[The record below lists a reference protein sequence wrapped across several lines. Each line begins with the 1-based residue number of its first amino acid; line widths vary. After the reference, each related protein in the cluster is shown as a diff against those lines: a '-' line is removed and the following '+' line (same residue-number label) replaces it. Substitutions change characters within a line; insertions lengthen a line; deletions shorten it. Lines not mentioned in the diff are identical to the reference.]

1 MGMNVERK
9 HTFADQGTRSLRA
22 RSNTPTKDLKRAH
35 LYQGERA
42 VKSDLSSMVGP
53 VYNSGK
59 ATKHSFTGGAG
70 YTAPKARADQQELV
84 NKFFKR
90 ADQMEQVETIKTENR
105 VEVSSKIESKV
116 EFSSGEERRKEA
128 LKTRQQLEEERESFF
143 RNTVMRVQEEAA
155 MLSNRAKEDELK
167 RIEYL
172 KSEEERIKRE
182 EVLRQEAMLRAE
194 EERKQKELARQEE
207 LKRQQLAMAKE
218 REEMERQRLLKL
230 KQEEEERLRL
240 ERLRREEEKQ
250 KAVVVKSEMSQKSEE
265 NSHLE
270 ELRRQDELRRL
281 EKQRLEQMII
291 QESKVVSGQVGK
303 RSDDVSGL
311 GWGNVKTGFVSK
323 KKLGFLQREMSME
336 REASGSPVPGA
347 RARGLRVTFADSP
360 NGSRPG
366 STLGWAVGSV
376 ADMDIRAQTPPLA
389 GEWAV
394 ATTKA
399 GSQMAS
405 SQNTSNGSSSFA
417 AQKTSSVQSKSFASQ
432 QSQSFSSQSQQSFSS
447 VQKSSFSS
455 SQSSSFKSS
464 SIEAS
469 QAFEAFL
476 GLGGIENLKIE

>member
-1 MGMNVERK
+1 MG
-9 HTFADQGTRSLRA
+9 
-22 RSNTPTKDLKRAH
+22 
-35 LYQGERA
+35 
-42 VKSDLSSMVGP
+42 
-53 VYNSGK
+53 
-59 ATKHSFTGGAG
+59 
-70 YTAPKARADQQELV
+70 
-84 NKFFKR
+84 
-90 ADQMEQVETIKTENR
+90 
-105 VEVSSKIESKV
+105 
-116 EFSSGEERRKEA
+116 
-128 LKTRQQLEEERESFF
+128 SFF

-265 NSHLE
+265 NSDLE
-270 ELRRQDELRRL
+270 ELRRQDELRRM
-281 EKQRLEQMII
+281 ERQRLEQMII

-405 SQNTSNGSSSFA
+405 NQITSNVSSSFA
-417 AQKTSSVQSKSFASQ
+417 AQKSSSVQSKSFASQ

-469 QAFEAFL
+469 QAFEAFP

>member
-128 LKTRQQLEEERESFF
+128 LERRQEFLEQNKDLHMQLKTSEFKMTSAKTRQQLEEERESFF

-172 KSEEERIKRE
+172 KSEEERIK
-182 EVLRQEAMLRAE
+182 
-194 EERKQKELARQEE
+194 
-207 LKRQQLAMAKE
+207 

-270 ELRRQDELRRL
+270 ELRRQDELRRM
-281 EKQRLEQMII
+281 ERQRLEQMII

-394 ATTKA
+394 DTTKA
-399 GSQMAS
+399 GSQMAG
-405 SQNTSNGSSSFA
+405 SQITSNGSSSFA
-417 AQKTSSVQSKSFASQ
+417 AQKSSSVQSKSFASQ